1 MARNAF
7 VVIVGVLLA
16 TALCTG
22 QTTVDSSLMCEY
34 QLIEKVV
41 HLEVDNQ
48 DLRSTVA
55 NLIQRLEGIVLIYY

>member
-7 VVIVGVLLA
+7 VVFAGVLLA

-55 NLIQRLEGIVLIYY
+55 NLIQRLEGIVLIYF